1 MAITILGFAST
12 DKVPGFVGETVYG
25 AGAISLG
32 SIPIKLLCVGG
43 ISTDGDLTPDTEVRQ
58 IFSAGDAE
66 TAAGA
71 GSELYGMLANAL
83 MVPGVRIFAATA
95 TEAGGAAAATGTI
108 TVGGTWSSAGTFV
121 YRIGGIYVSGT
132 ILGTDSVTTA
142 GDAIEAAINAV
153 AACPVTASNSSG
165 TVTLTAKTKGARGN
179 MLYVAQDATQL
190 PSGCTS
196 TLAGGTAVTGG
207 ITPLSG
213 GSGSENVTTLLATL
227 YAGTYDMQ
235 AWAIADATNLGRI
248 KAQLVA
254 KAGPLENR
262 LEHAVFGANGTYAA
276 AKSLAQTTCNA
287 ERMQCVWQLYGETHP
302 SATAASMAAVR
313 VQYMQAT
320 PNPNFDGV
328 VLQGVAPQSQRADWA
343 IRATQQAALDAG
355 VTPIVTTEGDLTSA
369 QVVRAITTHCLD
381 GSNPDY
387 RTLDVSDATVPD
399 YARRYLDLYWTT
411 SYVVANPYVRADPT
425 SEERDPPAG
434 VATPSRWNSQVS
446 TILQELEG
454 ALVLTGTRTT
464 AGQPLSEFDATA
476 KRIMS
481 AVPTFRLPHQHAIG
495 VSIRAQ

>member
-43 ISTDGDLTPDTEVRQ
+43 ISTDGDLTPDTEIRQ
-58 IFSAGDAE
+58 IFSAGDAA

-71 GSELYGMLANAL
+71 GSELHGMLTNAL
-83 MVPGVRIFAATA
+83 RVPGVRIYAATA

-108 TVGGTWSSAGTFV
+108 TIAGTWSTAGTFV
-121 YRIGGIYVSGT
+121 YRIGGVLVTGT
-132 ILGTDSVTTA
+132 ILGTDNATAA

-153 AACPVTASNSSG
+153 AECPVTASNTTG

-179 MLYVAQDATQL
+179 LIYVAQDASQL
-190 PSGCTS
+190 PSGATS
-196 TLAGGTAVTGG
+196 TLAGGTGVTGG

-213 GSGSENVTTLLATL
+213 GSGTENVTALLATL
-227 YAGTYDMQ
+227 YAGTYDTQ
-235 AWAIADATNLGRI
+235 AWATNDATNLGKI

-287 ERMQCVWQLYGETHP
+287 ERMQCVWQLYGETQP
-302 SATAASMAAVR
+302 AATAASMAAIR
-313 VQYMQAT
+313 VQYQQAT
-320 PNPNFDGV
+320 PNASFDGV
-328 VLQGVAPQSQRADWA
+328 LLPGVAPQSQRADWA
-343 IRATQQAALDAG
+343 IRSTQQAALDAG
-355 VTPIVTTEGDLTSA
+355 VTPIVTTEGDVTSA

-387 RTLDVSDATVPD
+387 RTLDVADAVVPD
-399 YARRYLDLYWTT
+399 YVRRYLDLYWTT
-411 SYVVANPYVRADPT
+411 SYVVANPYVRANPT

-434 VATPSRWNSQVS
+434 VATPARWNSQVA

-464 AGQPLSEFDATA
+464 AGQPLSEFDETA

-481 AVPTFRLPHQHAIG
+481 AVPTYRLPHQHQIG